1 MRLNLRRKKR
11 NNRQKTE
18 NLGKGFIELSLW
30 VKSKLV
36 FNVNVNTIR
45 QQGVKELFLK
55 LEVGSDGR
63 SVDEVCG
70 SDLQGTKEN
79 SACFWC

>member
-1 MRLNLRRKKR
+1 MRLSLRREKR

-18 NLGKGFIELSLW
+18 NLEKGFIELSLW
-30 VKSKLV
+30 VKSKCV

-45 QQGVKELFLK
+45 QQGVKKLFLK
-55 LEVGSDGR
+55 LEVGSDGH

-70 SDLQGTKEN
+70 SD
-79 SACFWC
+79 

>member
-1 MRLNLRRKKR
+1 MRLSLRKEKR

-30 VKSKLV
+30 VKSKFL
-36 FNVNVNTIR
+36 FNINVNTIR

-55 LEVGSDGR
+55 LEVGSVGR
-63 SVDEVCG
+63 RMDEVCG
-70 SDLQGTKEN
+70 SDP
-79 SACFWC
+79 